1 MDEESHPRVVAVVG
15 SPRRDGNTAA
25 LVAAALERLTAL
37 GCRCETIDV
46 CGLRIAPCDAHD
58 DCAERETCVHH
69 ADDAAAAIDA
79 VYGAEGLLLASP
91 VYYENVSAQMKL
103 FMDRCY
109 FPYMHDRRL
118 PARVAGLIAVAAETG
133 LEDTL
138 AALRRYVALSA
149 GHDVPTFSVGG
160 LADERGAAAADP
172 ELRAA
177 ARHLADDMAR
187 YLVPVV

>member
-1 MDEESHPRVVAVVG
+1 MDEASHPCVVAVVA
-15 SPRRDGNTAA
+15 SPRRDGNTIA
-25 LVAAALERLTAL
+25 LVDAALERLTAL
-37 GCRCETIDV
+37 GCRCTTIDV

-58 DCAERETCVHH
+58 DCAERETCVHGD
-69 ADDAAAAIDA
+69 DDAAAAIDA
-79 VYGAEGLLLASP
+79 VYAAEGLILASP

-103 FMDRCY
+103 FIDRCY

-118 PARVAGLIAVAAETG
+118 PASVVGLITVAAETG

-138 AALRRYVALSA
+138 AALRRFVALSTDR
-149 GHDVPTFSVGG
+149 DVPTFGVSG

-177 ARHLADDMAR
+177 ARHLADEMAK
-187 YLVPVV
+187 YLLPVV

>member
-1 MDEESHPRVVAVVG
+1 MDETSHPRVVAVVA
-15 SPRRDGNTAA
+15 SPRRDGNTVA
-25 LVAAALERLTAL
+25 LVDAALERLTAL

-46 CGLRIAPCDAHD
+46 CRVRIAPCDAHD
-58 DCAERETCVHH
+58 DCAERETCVHD

-79 VYGAEGLLLASP
+79 AYDADGLILASP

-109 FPYMHDRRL
+109 FPYTHERRL
-118 PARVAGLIAVAAETG
+118 AASVVGLITVAAETG

-138 AALRRYVALSA
+138 AAMRRFVGLSTDR
-149 GHDVPTFSVGG
+149 DVPTFDVSGI
-160 LADERGAAAADP
+160 ADERGAAAADP

-177 ARHLADDMAR
+177 ARHLADEMAR
-187 YLVPVV
+187 YLLPVV

>member
-1 MDEESHPRVVAVVG
+1 MNDESQARVVAVVA
-15 SPRRDGNTAA
+15 SPRRDGNTNA
-25 LVAAALERLTAL
+25 LVGAALERLTAL
-37 GCRCETIDV
+37 GCRCETIDL
-46 CGLRIAPCDAHD
+46 CALSIAPCAAHD
-58 DCAERETCVHH
+58 DCAERPECAY
-69 ADDAAAAIDA
+69 ADDAAAAIEA
-79 VYGAEGLLLASP
+79 VYMADGLVLASP

-109 FPYMHDRRL
+109 FPYAHGRWL
-118 PARVAGLIAVAAETG
+118 AAKVAGLIAVAAETG
-133 LEDTL
+133 LDDTL
-138 AALRRYVALSA
+138 AALRRYVALSSDR
-149 GHDVPTFSVGG
+149 DVPICNVSG

>member
-1 MDEESHPRVVAVVG
+1 MNDESHARVVAVVA
-15 SPRRDGNTAA
+15 SPRRDGNTTA
-25 LVAAALERLTAL
+25 LVGAALERLTAL

-46 CGLRIAPCDAHD
+46 CALRIAPCAAHD
-58 DCAERETCVHH
+58 DCAERSECAY
-69 ADDAAAAIDA
+69 ADDAAEAIEA
-79 VYGAEGLLLASP
+79 VYAADGLVLASP

-109 FPYMHDRRL
+109 FPYAHGRWL
-118 PARVAGLIAVAAETG
+118 AAKVAGLIAVAAETG
-133 LEDTL
+133 LDDTL
-138 AALRRYVALSA
+138 AALRRYVALSS
-149 GHDVPTFSVGG
+149 DREVPTFSVSG

-177 ARHLADDMAR
+177 ARHLADEMAR